1 MKNKKNKNDIQ
12 FQLNNNSFPLTRKI
26 NSQSLSDKFTKNNM
40 LVAVRARPLSKSE
53 LEDSNYN
60 TISVPDKDKITI
72 TVPTEYV
79 PDDMSGI
86 YLAGDQIKITK
97 VKEVSYI
104 YDFVFNENTTQDE
117 VYRCTTSN
125 LIKQVVEGYSATILA
140 YGATGSGKTYTMVGK
155 GEKCGLMIRSIR
167 DLFKIINSD
176 KERIYSIKISYVEV
190 YNEILKDLLS
200 DSNKLPPELRMD
212 PSKGVVLQGAENKI
226 VLNEEEAFKLI
237 TMGNKRRTEKQTDRN
252 KFSSRSHAVLQIYIE
267 IQDQNSSLNY
277 KNYNT
282 YNNEASFGK
291 FILVD
296 LAGSEKTSS
305 NMKSNSETGSINKSL
320 LALGKCINLIVTQN
334 KKFIPFRES
343 KLTRI
348 LQEPLSGNGRIVM
361 IATVSPSILN
371 FDETMFT
378 LQFANRAKSMKIHM
392 KKNVLEEDKQLI
404 KKYTD
409 YIQNLKEQISEV
421 EKDIIEQQNV
431 SSANISII
439 ESEQQKESLPNSARH
454 THYIPNNEEY
464 EQIKK
469 EMVEHFLEEVN
480 LRKKIIDEEKNMEE
494 LKNEGREQEV
504 SEMQEKI
511 NKNYIKEKELLKK
524 RKDFQETI
532 SELSVGNAGNEQIK
546 GLFSVFKYYTN
557 LIENMT
563 NEHSKF
569 KDINE
574 IKRKQ
579 NKISLL
585 TKQLDI
591 RDLYINNANEELNKN
606 NIAFNFNDPNFATKD
621 EIEMEPID
629 PENMKISPSY
639 KSFKEINKKRNINTN
654 KSNMGINKNVNN
666 IIPNSE
672 PKNFSKLKNSN
683 RNDRLNVISKF
694 RNNVNNVVKED
705 NNNKDSK
712 PSINNYKRNIEINKK
727 GNTLINAGENA
738 IKNNYVNRS
747 YKQNYIIEDN
757 SNINNE
763 QPLLQNLM
771 LQKREKTNQNYKYG
785 NYNNSSFYNKKNQL
799 QETNT
804 SRLENEVQKKVKTIL
819 KKDFIGRYK
828 RSPYLHLLNE

>member
-1 MKNKKNKNDIQ
+1 MKNKNNIQ
-12 FQLNNNSFPLTRKI
+12 FQLNDNSFPLTRKI

-72 TVPTEYV
+72 TVPTEYI

-86 YLAGDQIKITK
+86 YLAGEQIKITK

-200 DSNKLPPELRMD
+200 DSNKPPPELRMD

-226 VLNEEEAFKLI
+226 VLSEEEAFKLI

-267 IQDQNSSLNY
+267 IQEQNSSLNY
-277 KNYNT
+277 KNYDT
-282 YNNEASFGK
+282 YNNDASFGK

-439 ESEQQKESLPNSARH
+439 ESEQQKDSLPNSAGH
-454 THYIPNNEEY
+454 THYNPNNEEY

-469 EMVEHFLEEVN
+469 EMVEHFQQEVD
-480 LRKKIIDEEKNMEE
+480 LRKKIIEEEKNLEE
-494 LKNEGREQEV
+494 LKNGAREQEV

-511 NKNYIKEKELLKK
+511 NRNYIKEKEMLKK
-524 RKDFQETI
+524 RKEFQETI

-563 NEHSKF
+563 NELSKL

-591 RDLYINNANEELNKN
+591 RDLYINNASEELNKN
-606 NIAFNFNDPNFATKD
+606 NIAFNYNDPNFATKD

-629 PENMKISPSY
+629 PENMKFSPSY
-639 KSFKEINKKRNINTN
+639 KSLKEINKKRNINTN
-654 KSNMGINKNVNN
+654 KSNNVNN

-672 PKNFSKLKNSN
+672 PKNLSKLNNSN
-683 RNDRLNVISKF
+683 RNDRLNAINKF
-694 RNNVNNVVKED
+694 RNNVNNIVKED
-705 NNNKDSK
+705 NNNNKDSM
-712 PSINNYKRNIEINKK
+712 PSTNNYKRNININKK
-727 GNTLINAGENA
+727 GNALINAGENA

-828 RSPYLHLLNE
+828 RSPYLRLLNE